1 MRSHGLHRSVRH
13 VSVVSAAAGA
23 SRHRRN
29 ARSSRTFWASA
40 SQSSSRT
47 ETHGSQPDK
56 RSSRGCR
63 PGRIRTEPSPPRHVD
78 EVGHS
83 KMHHRSARGKWEAP
97 GDLDMQGRTYLSLR
111 ELSGVC
117 PLSYDSLRHLV
128 AEGRLPGLRR
138 LGRRVFVCW
147 EEFDA
152 ACRDAATI
160 PKGQGPDCGEM
171 ELRKGE

>member
-1 MRSHGLHRSVRH
+1 
-13 VSVVSAAAGA
+13 
-23 SRHRRN
+23 
-29 ARSSRTFWASA
+29 
-40 SQSSSRT
+40 
-47 ETHGSQPDK
+47 
-56 RSSRGCR
+56 
-63 PGRIRTEPSPPRHVD
+63 
-78 EVGHS
+78 
-83 KMHHRSARGKWEAP
+83 
-97 GDLDMQGRTYLSLR
+97 MQGRTYLSLR